1 MTVEEIRKEL
11 MDNFGYTEEQVCA
24 IKGKT
29 LLAETL
35 EKEKSGKSFFESVEK
50 ETTGI
55 VATKEEVGELKDT
68 KVTSVAPPKIGEEGW
83 EEYVLSFLKPNE
95 MDGQYPK
102 AVGLRRIAQLLLGDI
117 VDSGPVQVI
126 GPTTPDAPGRATV
139 VYEAKIRWKADCPV
153 YVNLEKFEEPI
164 RIFRE
169 ASDAWIGNTPDKFA
183 VHPVATASTRAEGR
197 VFRKALMLNTLVAE
211 EMSNDKDASTIVEI
225 AKNKIT
231 KEVNPEWTPEA
242 RIGEN
247 VLEVIKTLCD
257 RLDIDLNKLIEQQ
270 MPHIV
275 SIEKATKQDG
285 NAIMALLNKYKTKGS
300 DSLVIPDSIK
310 KGIE

>member
-1 MTVEEIRKEL
+1 MSVEEIRKEL
-11 MDNFGYTEEQVCA
+11 MEKFGYTEEQVCA

-29 LLAETL
+29 ALAETL
-35 EKEKSGKSFFESVEK
+35 EKENSSKGFFESVEK

-55 VATKEEVGELKDT
+55 VAKEVDVKGVQ
-68 KVTSVAPPKIGEEGW
+68 VTSNKIPEMGEDGW
-83 EEYVLSFLKPNE
+83 EEYVLSQLKPKE
-95 MDGQYPK
+95 FDGEYPK
-102 AVGLRRIAQLLLGDI
+102 AVGLRRVAQLLLGDI
-117 VDSGPVQVI
+117 IDSGPVQVI

-139 VYEAKIRWKADCPV
+139 VYEAKIRWRRDLPQ

-164 RIFRE
+164 RVFRE

-197 VFRKALMLNTLVAE
+197 VFRKALMLNTLAAE

-242 RIGEN
+242 RIGDN

-257 RLDIDLNKLIEQQ
+257 RLDIDLDRLIEQQ

-275 SIEKATKQDG
+275 SIDRATKQDG